1 MTAHN
6 IKKRRKIM
14 KDYTYDETNRV
25 NTIDLDANELREVQ
39 EFLNEFASAS
49 DAVETIRYLKT
60 VKRYAV

>member
-1 MTAHN
+1 
-6 IKKRRKIM
+6 M